1 MRAHEVASSAVNAT
15 FIASDPA
22 RFGGVGLWPA
32 EALIDADGNAIEGSD
47 FLTVRPVDRFV
58 KDGETMLLETVDM
71 AIVPLVDFA
80 LLAADLT
87 VEDNASP
94 SLAALASASR
104 HALNLLSRAAVAP
117 GLSPSGLDAWSIG
130 ALSDTDRSHLQAIAA
145 AAPPEA
151 WAVRGA
157 RSAPHSVLGLVNA
170 IADAWPRTPAAPL
183 AAGHQ
188 AFAASSPVIVDAA
201 TAVNRFDLTPDR
213 RPPLLVF
220 RLVSPPPGSS
230 DQPFLGAL
238 GLQSRSS
245 TQRVLDLDALWRA
258 PQSLRQRFESIE
270 MSLLVTLRRGARVWP
285 PLERL
290 LAQSRPDRISL
301 TDDEVD
307 ELLGDVGRD
316 LSAAGLTVI
325 IPNELGRQINF
336 TAIARTGPAPMGRT
350 ARFDLS
356 SVIEL
361 DWRAAI
367 AGQQL
372 TEAELIE
379 LAESKRSLVRFR
391 GEWVRID
398 ERAVQRLREP
408 RTIGVSTALAA
419 ALGAE
424 VEVDGGMPMVVE
436 GPLAALAD
444 RLRTVEAGQSL
455 DAPDALVGE
464 LRPYQERGLGWLD
477 LMADL
482 GLGGVLGD
490 DMGLG
495 KTIQIIALHLHRR
508 TETTG
513 PMLVVC
519 PASVVGNWEREIKR
533 FAPGIPVHRYHGN
546 RRRLPPVAD
555 TSGVVLTTYGVARRD
570 AERLGTVD
578 WDLVIADE
586 AQAIKNP
593 YSRTARAMRRL
604 PANARFALTGT
615 PVQNQLTDLWAIL
628 DWSTPG
634 LLGPLERFRREF
646 VAPIERAGDSDVSE
660 HLNRLVR
667 PFLLRRTKA
676 DPTIVP
682 DLPPKTETN
691 EIVPL
696 TTEQAALYQAVV
708 TDVMAE
714 IAAAEGIER
723 KGLVLRLIT
732 RLKQVCNHPE
742 HFLQEGG
749 EIPGRSG
756 KLTAVAELL
765 ETIKGEGDAALLF
778 TQYVAMAELL
788 VPFFESIGLRTLF
801 LHGGLSLTERERL
814 VEQFQAGEAD
824 VFLLSLRAGGT
835 GLNLTKATH
844 VIHYDRWWNPA
855 VEDQASDRAW
865 RIGQDRPVQIHRMIC
880 EGTIEDRIAALLDE
894 KRHLADAVVGSGE
907 GWISDLTD
915 DDLSA
920 LVALSD
926 PDDIEDDADD
936 SSDFSEFDGPLM
948 EASHE

>member
-1 MRAHEVASSAVNAT
+1 MRARELAESRVNAT
-15 FIASDPA
+15 FIASDPP
-22 RFGGVGLWPA
+22 RFGSVGLWPLESLA
-32 EALIDADGNAIEGSD
+32 GLSGVDQFPVRAI
-47 FLTVRPVDRFV
+47 DRFSRS
-58 KDGETMLLETVDM
+58 DGSVSLETVDM
-71 AIVPLVDFA
+71 AMVPLVDFA
-80 LLAADLT
+80 VIATELDAT
-87 VEDNASP
+87 G
-94 SLAALASASR
+94 SASLQALGSAAR
-104 HALNLLSRAAVAP
+104 HALHLVARASVAP
-117 GLSPSGLDAWSIG
+117 SLSSTGLDAWSVG
-130 ALSDTDRSHLQAIAA
+130 PLTDADRHHLRSIAA

-151 WAVRGA
+151 WAVRGTH
-157 RSAPHSVLGLVNA
+157 SAASSILSFVHA

-188 AFAASSPVIVDAA
+188 AFAASNPVVVDAN
-201 TAVNRFDLTPDR
+201 TAVSRFDLTPER

-220 RLVSPPPGSS
+220 RLVPPPPGSA
-230 DQPFLGAL
+230 DEPFLGAL
-238 GLQSRSS
+238 GLQSRSGAH
-245 TQRVLDLDALWRA
+245 RILDLEALWRA
-258 PQSLRQRFESIE
+258 PQALRQRFESTE

-290 LAQSRPDRISL
+290 LAQSRPDRIVLS
-301 TDDEVD
+301 DDEVD
-307 ELLGDVGRD
+307 QLLAEAGRE

-325 IPNELGRQINF
+325 VPSDLGRRIDF
-336 TAIARTGPAPMGRT
+336 TAIARSAPAPLGRT

-367 AGQQL
+367 AGQAL
-372 TEAELIE
+372 TEAELSE

-398 ERAVQRLREP
+398 DGAVQRLREP

-419 ALGAE
+419 ALGAD
-424 VEVDGGMPMVVE
+424 VEVDGGVPMVVE

-444 RLRTVEAGQSL
+444 RLRTVETGQEL
-455 DAPDALVGE
+455 EPPGGLTGE
-464 LRPYQERGLGWLD
+464 LRPYQRRGLGWLA

-495 KTIQIIALHLHRR
+495 KTIQVIALHLHRR
-508 TETTG
+508 LESAG

-519 PASVVGNWEREIKR
+519 PASVVGNWEREIHR
-533 FAPGIPVHRYHGN
+533 FAPGLRVHRYHGN
-546 RRRLPPVAD
+546 RRRLPEVAG
-555 TSGVVLTTYGVARRD
+555 TSAVILTTYGVARRD
-570 AERLGTVD
+570 AERLSHVA

-593 YSRTARAMRRL
+593 YSRTARAMRRI

-615 PVQNQLTDLWAIL
+615 PVQNQLTDLWAIV

-634 LLGPLERFRREF
+634 LLGPLERFRRDF
-646 VAPIERAGDSDVSE
+646 VAPIERGGDNDVSE
-660 HLNRLVR
+660 HLNRLIR

-676 DPTIVP
+676 DPAIVP

-708 TDVMAE
+708 TEVMAE

-742 HFLQEGG
+742 HLLQEDGDM
-749 EIPGRSG
+749 PGRSG
-756 KLTAVAELL
+756 KLTAVTEIL
-765 ETIKGEGDAALLF
+765 ETIRDEGDASLVF
-778 TQYVAMAELL
+778 TQYVVMAQLL
-788 VPFFESIGLRTLF
+788 IPYFEQLGLRTLF
-801 LHGGLSLTERERL
+801 LHGGLSLPERERM
-814 VEQFQAGEAD
+814 VESFQNGEAD

-835 GLNLTKATH
+835 GLNLTRATH

-880 EGTIEDRIAALLDE
+880 EGTIEDRIASLLDE

-926 PDDIEDDADD
+926 PDDPDEMTDDEPM
-936 SSDFSEFDGPLM
+936 F
-948 EASHE
+948 EAMVP

>member
-1 MRAHEVASSAVNAT
+1 MRARDLTNGEVHAT
-15 FIASDPA
+15 FVPSDPP
-22 RFGGVGLWPA
+22 RFGGVGLWPLT
-32 EALIDADGNAIEGSD
+32 ALDPDECAG
-47 FLTVRPVDRFV
+47 LTVRAIDRFV
-58 KDGETMLLETVDM
+58 EIDGSLQLETVDM
-71 AIVPLVDFA
+71 AMVPVVDFA
-80 LLAADLT
+80 ILASQL
-87 VEDNASP
+87 ASP
-94 SLAALASASR
+94 SPDSLSPSVAALASTAR
-104 HALNLLSRAAVAP
+104 HALVLIGRAAVAP
-117 GLSPSGLDAWSIG
+117 GLSPSGLDAWNVG
-130 ALSDTDRSHLQAIAA
+130 PLTDSDRTHLRAITAA
-145 AAPPEA
+145 TPPEA
-151 WAVRGA
+151 WAIRGA
-157 RSAPHSVLGLVNA
+157 TSAGQAVMALSNA
-170 IADAWPRTPAAPL
+170 VADAWLRTPSAAL

-188 AFAASSPVIVDAA
+188 AFAASSPVVIDAT
-201 TAVNRFDLTPDR
+201 TAVSRFDLTPER
-213 RPPLLVF
+213 RQPLLVL
-220 RLVSPPPGSS
+220 RLVVPPPGST
-230 DQPFLGAL
+230 DAPFVGAL
-238 GLQSRSS
+238 GLQSRADS
-245 TQRVLDLDALWRA
+245 QRVLDLEALWRA

-270 MSLLVTLRRGARVWP
+270 MALLVTLRRAARVWP
-285 PLERL
+285 VLEQL
-290 LAQSRPDRISL
+290 LAQGRPDRIPL

-307 ELLGDVGRD
+307 ELLGPLGRD
-316 LSAAGLTVI
+316 LAAAGLTVV
-325 IPNELGRQINF
+325 IPNELGRQIDF
-336 TAIARTGPAPMGRT
+336 TAIARSGPAPLGRT

-372 TEAELIE
+372 SEAELLE

-398 ERAVQRLREP
+398 DRAVQRLRES
-408 RTIGVSTALAA
+408 RTVGVSTALAA

-444 RLRTVEAGQSL
+444 RLRHIEAGQEV
-455 DAPDALVGE
+455 DAPTGLIGD
-464 LRPYQERGLGWLD
+464 LRPYQRRGLGWLA

-495 KTIQIIALHLHRR
+495 KTIQIIALHLHRTR
-508 TETTG
+508 AAESAG
-513 PMLVVC
+513 GAPSPMLVVC
-519 PASVVGNWEREIKR
+519 PASVVGNWEREINR
-533 FAPGIPVHRYHGN
+533 FAPELTVHRYHGN
-546 RRRLPPVAD
+546 RRRLPHVD
-555 TSGVVLTTYGVARRD
+555 RTSDVVLTTYGVARRD
-570 AERLGTVD
+570 AGSLGAIA
-578 WDLVIADE
+578 WDLAIADE

-634 LLGPLERFRREF
+634 LLGPLERFRRDF
-646 VAPIERAGDSDVSE
+646 VAPIERDGDSDVSD
-660 HLNRLVR
+660 HLNRLIR

-676 DPTIVP
+676 DPAIVP

-708 TDVMAE
+708 TEVMAE
-714 IAAAEGIER
+714 IASAEGIER

-742 HFLQEGG
+742 HFLREGG
-749 EIPGRSG
+749 PLPGRSG
-756 KLTAVAELL
+756 KLTAVTELL
-765 ETIKGEGDAALLF
+765 ETIRDEGDAALLF

-788 VPFFESIGLRTLF
+788 VPYLEAEGFRTLF
-801 LHGGLSLTERERL
+801 LHGGLSLRERERI
-814 VEQFQAGEAD
+814 VERFQDQEAD

-835 GLNLTKATH
+835 GLNLTRATH

-880 EGTIEDRIAALLDE
+880 EGTIEDRIASLLDE
-894 KRHLADAVVGSGE
+894 KRHLADAIVGSGE

-926 PDDIEDDADD
+926 EDDREVVDA
-936 SSDFSEFDGPLM
+936 E
-948 EASHE
+948 

>member
-1 MRAHEVASSAVNAT
+1 MRARELVDAAVNAT
-15 FIASDPA
+15 FVPSDPP
-22 RFGGVGLWPA
+22 RFGSVGLWPI
-32 EALIDADGNAIEGSD
+32 EALASIDDAAD
-47 FLTVRPVDRFV
+47 LVVRSVDRFV
-58 KDGETMLLETVDM
+58 EVDNTLMLESTDM
-71 AIVPLVDFA
+71 AMVPLADFA
-80 LLAADLT
+80 VLAA
-87 VEDNASP
+87 ESAEAGHGSP
-94 SLAALASASR
+94 SWDALAAAVR
-104 HALNLLSRAAVAP
+104 HSLHLVARACVVP
-117 GLSPSGLDAWSIG
+117 GLSASGLDAWNVG
-130 ALSDTDRSHLQAIAA
+130 PLNDTDRSHLRAIAA
-145 AAPPEA
+145 AAPSES

-157 RSAPHSVLGLVNA
+157 ESATQAVLGLVNA
-170 IADAWPRTPAAPL
+170 VADTWLRTPAAPI

-188 AFAASSPVIVDAA
+188 AFAAISPVIVDA
-201 TAVNRFDLTPDR
+201 TVAVGRFDLTPER
-213 RPPLLVF
+213 RPPLLVL
-220 RLVSPPPGSS
+220 RLMLPPPGTT
-230 DQPFLGAL
+230 DAPFVAAL
-238 GLQSRSS
+238 GLQSRSDS
-245 TQRVLDLDALWRA
+245 QRILDLEALWRA

-270 MSLLVTLRRGARVWP
+270 MSLLVTLRRAARAWP

-290 LAQSRPDRISL
+290 LAQRRPDRIAL
-301 TDDEVD
+301 TDDDVD
-307 ELLGDVGRD
+307 DLLGPVGRD
-316 LSAAGLTVI
+316 LTTAGLTVV
-325 IPNELGRQINF
+325 IPSELGRSIDF
-336 TAIARTGPAPMGRT
+336 TAIARSSPAPLGRT
-350 ARFDLS
+350 PRFDLS

-372 TEAELIE
+372 TEAELTE

-391 GEWVRID
+391 GEWVRVD
-398 ERAVQRLREP
+398 DRAVQRLREP
-408 RTIGVSTALAA
+408 RTVGVSTALAA
-419 ALGAE
+419 ALGAQ

-436 GPLAALAD
+436 GPLAAMAD
-444 RLRTVEAGQSL
+444 RLRDVEAGQEL
-455 DAPDALVGE
+455 EAPIGLVGE
-464 LRPYQERGLGWLD
+464 LRPYQRRGLGWLA

-495 KTIQIIALHLHRR
+495 KTIQVIALHLHRSGEAR
-508 TETTG
+508 NDPEAIPG

-519 PASVVGNWEREIKR
+519 PASVVGNWEREIRR
-533 FAPGIPVHRYHGN
+533 FAPELGIHRYHGN
-546 RRRLPPVAD
+546 RRRLPDVAG
-555 TSGVVLTTYGVARRD
+555 TSDVVLTTYGVARRD
-570 AERLGTVD
+570 AEPLSSVP
-578 WDLVIADE
+578 WDLAIGDE

-593 YSRTARAMRRL
+593 YSRTARAMRQL

-615 PVQNQLTDLWAIL
+615 PVQNQLTDLWAII

-634 LLGPLERFRREF
+634 LLGPLERFRRDF
-646 VAPIERAGDSDVSE
+646 VSPIERDGDSDVSD
-660 HLNRLVR
+660 HLNRLIR

-676 DPTIVP
+676 DPAIVP

-708 TDVMAE
+708 TEVMAE

-749 EIPGRSG
+749 DLAGRSG
-756 KLTAVAELL
+756 KLTAVTELL
-765 ETIKGEGDAALLF
+765 QTIRDESDAALLF

-788 VPFFESIGLRTLF
+788 VPFLESQGYRTRF
-801 LHGGLSLTERERL
+801 LHGGLSLTERERM
-814 VEQFQAGEAD
+814 VEEFQAGEAD

-835 GLNLTKATH
+835 GLNLTRATH

-880 EGTIEDRIAALLDE
+880 EGTIEDRIASLLDE
-894 KRHLADAVVGSGE
+894 KRHLADAIVGSGE

-915 DDLSA
+915 EDLSA
-920 LVALSD
+920 LVSLSED
-926 PDDIEDDADD
+926 RDDDDAVDD
-936 SSDFSEFDGPLM
+936 EPADREVIR
-948 EASHE
+948 